1 MSRTLT
7 FHSIECIFPH
17 RSREVPVIVSLASV
31 GSIMIGS
38 LVIPLS
44 LSPRRNIGWEPLRYT
59 IVCSDALHP
68 RFKTPWLP

>member
-17 RSREVPVIVSLASV
+17 RSREVPFIVSLASV

-44 LSPRRNIGWEPLRYT
+44 SSPGSHIG
-59 IVCSDALHP
+59 
-68 RFKTPWLP
+68 